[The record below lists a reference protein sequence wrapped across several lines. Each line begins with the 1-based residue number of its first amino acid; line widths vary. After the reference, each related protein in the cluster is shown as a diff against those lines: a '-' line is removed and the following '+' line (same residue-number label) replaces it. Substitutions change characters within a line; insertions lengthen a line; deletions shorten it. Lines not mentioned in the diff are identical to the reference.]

1 MESLPFALRVA
12 AGVVAESIDLV
23 RKLPTEISTLP
34 VTVMGTLAKLSF
46 QLNQELTD
54 LASAGDRLLA
64 GIRGGEEPPA
74 RTAWATI
81 DDEDETA
88 RDDPQAAAT
97 WDSVAD
103 ARDDEVR
110 DRVEPTD
117 AGAVDSPDAAEND
130 DSGSIEAELDASSI
144 DPGVVEAALAEGDDA
159 PVVFEET
166 DELTHPL
173 VEDVTL
179 LAVID
184 GGADD
189 EVADD
194 ATDQPRKL
202 TLSELRTALQEM
214 SADDVRAALE
224 DEQQHRARPAHL
236 TLLTNRLATLGRNP
250 G

>member
-64 GIRGGEEPPA
+64 GIRGGEEPPE

-103 ARDDEVR
+103 ARDDEGR
-110 DRVEPTD
+110 ERVEPSD
-117 AGAVDSPDAAEND
+117 AAPVDSQDAAGYD
-130 DSGSIEAELDASSI
+130 
-144 DPGVVEAALAEGDDA
+144 DPGRPRPSSAKGRSTRDRACCVGRWRR
-159 PVVFEET
+159 
-166 DELTHPL
+166 
-173 VEDVTL
+173 
-179 LAVID
+179 
-184 GGADD
+184 
-189 EVADD
+189 
-194 ATDQPRKL
+194 QPRWCSRRP
-202 TLSELRTALQEM
+202 TNSPTRWWRT
-214 SADDVRAALE
+214 
-224 DEQQHRARPAHL
+224 
-236 TLLTNRLATLGRNP
+236 
-250 G
+250 